1 MATAGSINGADGL
14 RTNFAD
20 ATQFC
25 FAVDA
30 ITCAEKT
37 VELAIFM
44 RNVKIGQGSCAAH
57 IKRVRCLLCYLKAE
71 IDKERLL

>member
-20 ATQFC
+20 AVQFC

-30 ITCAEKT
+30 VARAEKS
-37 VELAIFM
+37 VELGIFV
-44 RNVKIGQGSCAAH
+44 RNVKIGKRSCAAH
-57 IKRVRCLLCYLKAE
+57 IERVRCLLCYLKTE
-71 IDKERLL
+71 ID